1 MSESKKRI
9 PQFVHIII
17 ILVLMF
23 GIGFIPPVSQ
33 LTVTGMKILG
43 ILIGTIYGVAVC
55 APAWPCLLAMAALA
69 LLGIAP
75 VATILSTGL
84 GSDSV
89 MLMIF
94 FFVFVAV
101 LDQNKITEFLATWM
115 ITRKV
120 VKGRPWLFSY
130 FMIVGT
136 MFAGAI
142 GSSFPAMIVFWG
154 ILVSVCR
161 MYDIKP
167 FTKYPTLM
175 FMGICIG
182 GLASSSTWL
191 FRGNPLFVNASLMQI
206 SNGQFSFNFGLYAA
220 FSFIMWMI
228 VIAGF
233 ILMCKYIFKIDLS
246 MMKNIDDS
254 VVNKENLI
262 LNKRQKV
269 TMFYVVVVLVVYCG
283 IGFTPSSSAVG
294 QFFATLGS
302 TIPIVLILALMSITF
317 IDGEPIL
324 DFPKAATQG
333 IVWDTVILSG
343 VLLALSTI
351 MMQADTGIAE
361 SVLALLYPVFQGKG
375 TVFMCIVICAVSVFL
390 TNFMANTT
398 VGLMFTPV
406 IYSFAME
413 MGFNPMPIMAMMLV
427 SIHIAYVTPAAS
439 PFASLLFGN
448 STWVK
453 SNDIYKYGVL
463 TCIAITI
470 VFLVIGI
477 PLSNVFF

>member
-1 MSESKKRI
+1 MSEAKKRI
-9 PQFVHIII
+9 PQWVHIII
-17 ILVLMF
+17 IIALMF
-23 GIGFIPPVSQ
+23 GIGFLPPVSE
-33 LTVTGMKILG
+33 LTVTGMRILG
-43 ILIGTIYGVAVC
+43 ILIGSIYGVAVC
-55 APAWPCLLAMAALA
+55 APAWPCMLAMGALA
-69 LLGIAP
+69 IWGIAP
-75 VATILSTGL
+75 VGTILSTGI

-115 ITRKV
+115 ITRKI

-130 FMIVGT
+130 IMIVGT

-154 ILVSVCR
+154 ILISVCK
-161 MYDIKP
+161 MYNIKP
-167 FTKYPTLM
+167 FSKYPSVM
-175 FMGICIG
+175 MMGICIG

-206 SNGQFSFNFGLYAA
+206 SGGTYSFNFGLYAA

-228 VIAGF
+228 VIAGY
-233 ILMCKYIFKIDLS
+233 ILLCKYVFRIDLS
-246 MMKNIDDS
+246 MMSTIDDS
-254 VVNKENLI
+254 IVNKDNLK

-269 TMFYVVVVLVVYCG
+269 TFFYVLVVLVVYCG
-283 IGFTPSSSAVG
+283 IGFTPASSAAG

-302 TIPIVLILALMSITF
+302 TIPIVMILVLMSIT
-317 IDGEPIL
+317 IVDGAPIL

-333 IVWDTVILSG
+333 VVWDTVILSG
-343 VLLALSTI
+343 VLLSLSTI

-361 SVLALLYPVFQGKG
+361 SVLALLNPLFAGRG
-375 TVFMCIVICAVSVFL
+375 TTFMCVIICVVSVFL

-413 MGFNPMPIMAMMLV
+413 MGFNPMPIMAMLLI

-448 STWVK
+448 SGWVK
-453 SNDIYKYGVL
+453 SNDIYKYGVI
-463 TCIAITI
+463 TCIAMVA

-477 PLSNVFF
+477 PLSNIFF